1 MEPDVVLGLDL
12 TTCMGWAA
20 FDLDIQL
27 VGSGAWNL
35 GQPTDAHDGDRWI
48 ACRGQLGRLLATYH
62 GRICAIGFER
72 PSTVQWNTARIAFG
86 QAAIIELDAA
96 KLSIPTATISPATLK
111 KVVAGHGHASK
122 QEVQDAVVLRTGA
135 LTMPGG
141 TTKLAEKLRSD
152 EADAR
157 AIAIA
162 MLSIYTIA
170 DLRGRVLMKRPPE
183 PKPSRS
189 KRAS

>member
-20 FDLDIQL
+20 FGLDIQL
-27 VGSGAWNL
+27 VESGAWNL
-35 GQPTDAHDGDRWI
+35 GQPADAHDGDRWI
-48 ACRGQLGRLLATYH
+48 ACRGQLGKLLATFH

-72 PSTVQWNTARIAFG
+72 PSTVQWNTARVAFG
-86 QAAIIELDAA
+86 QAALIELEAA
-96 KLSIPTATISPATLK
+96 KQLIPTTTISPSTLK

-122 QEVQDAVVLRTGA
+122 QEVEAAVVRRTGA
-135 LTMPGG
+135 LTMPAGS
-141 TTKLAEKLRSD
+141 KIAEKLRSD

-162 MLSIYTIA
+162 MLSIYTVA
-170 DLRGRVLMKRPPE
+170 DLRRRVLLKRPAE
-183 PKPSRS
+183 PKPQRR